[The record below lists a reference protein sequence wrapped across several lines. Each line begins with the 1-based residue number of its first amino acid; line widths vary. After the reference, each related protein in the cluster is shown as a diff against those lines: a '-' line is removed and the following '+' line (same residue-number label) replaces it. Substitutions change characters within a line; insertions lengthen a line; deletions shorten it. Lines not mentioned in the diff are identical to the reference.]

1 MMRRFTKNVSAWIT
15 ISTIISFFLMYA
27 ITTQEQAIE
36 IANGL
41 VLGVGV
47 AIMLT
52 WFVPAIQSM
61 RSNRGT
67 GAGLLSM
74 AIFGLGL
81 AMTLHRLWA
90 YAVRWSGRPEWM
102 LDSIFNPGSVWILG
116 VAGVMILLAPGTQE
130 GEIPLRN
137 YVWFVFAGV
146 IGALVSGISI
156 GFSLANLPQ

>member
-15 ISTIISFFLMYA
+15 IGTILSFFLMYSV
-27 ITTQEQAIE
+27 TTHDQAVE

-52 WFVPAIQSM
+52 WFLPAMESM
-61 RSNRGT
+61 RTNRGT

-74 AIFGLGL
+74 AIFGVGVAL
-81 AMTLHRLWA
+81 TVHRIWA
-90 YAVRWSGRPEWM
+90 YTLRWLDRPEW
-102 LDSIFNPGSVWILG
+102 LLNSIFAPGAAWILG

-156 GFSLANLPQ
+156 GFSLANLT